1 MFISRLLMTAA
12 AAGLAFAPIAANAKT
27 RAGNSA
33 VTYAPVSAPG
43 QGRDADGE
51 KLVAPSILL
60 AIIAAAAA
68 AGVIVIIDDD
78 DGDDNQSPGA
88 N

>member
-1 MFISRLLMTAA
+1 MAA
-12 AAGLAFAPIAANAKT
+12 TAKT

-33 VTYAPVSAPG
+33 VTYSSASVPG
-43 QGRDADGE
+43 EGRSADGE
-51 KLVAPSILL
+51 KLVAPGILV

-68 AGVIVIIDDD
+68 AGVIVIIDN
-78 DGDDNQSPGA
+78 GDDNQSPGA

>member
-1 MFISRLLMTAA
+1 MIMSRLLMTAA
-12 AAGLAFAPIAANAKT
+12 AAGLAFAPIAATAKT

-51 KLVAPSILL
+51 KLVAPGILV
-60 AIIAAAAA
+60 AILSAAAA
-68 AGVIVIIDDD
+68 AGVIVIIDD
-78 DGDDNQSPGA
+78 GDDNQSPGA